1 MSFPPAAPW
10 HRLHRRNGTPF
21 YPPAC
26 PLSPFFSLAL
36 LEVVTS
42 QLLLAG
48 ILATNAPTNPV
59 YMVTRQQPARRAK
72 SRLDSGCQTKKR
84 KVFFLTLLLWP
95 EAMAAAAV

>member
-21 YPPAC
+21 
-26 PLSPFFSLAL
+26 FSLTL

-48 ILATNAPTNPV
+48 ILATNAPTNPWRLGSNRRGGPKADW
-59 YMVTRQQPARRAK
+59 TPGARPRNA
-72 SRLDSGCQTKKR
+72 R
-84 KVFFLTLLLWP
+84 FFSSLSLTLLLWP